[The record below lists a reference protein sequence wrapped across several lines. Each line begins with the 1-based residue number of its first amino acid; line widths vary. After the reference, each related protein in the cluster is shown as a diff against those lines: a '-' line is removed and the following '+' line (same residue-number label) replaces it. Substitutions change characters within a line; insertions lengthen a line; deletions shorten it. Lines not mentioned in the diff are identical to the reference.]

1 MRVIDGASMSSSVF
15 RITAAAAVAA
25 MTGLTGTAR
34 AQNVPPALEGSSP
47 TANMRPPAPI
57 AGTWSG
63 TVIQVQRSIEY
74 GVSLDIAAQRAE
86 INYPGLN
93 CGGTLKLVGAS
104 AKYVLFVETITR
116 GPAHDDDGLCWSGTI
131 TIARTGD
138 KLAWAWF
145 GLVREELVTAY
156 GWLKKQ
162 GEQSEGK
169 SITGSTSPPIPL
181 PRERARRRS
190 AAPSAPPR

>member
-1 MRVIDGASMSSSVF
+1 MSSSVF
-15 RITAAAAVAA
+15 RITAAAVVAA

-34 AQNVPPALEGSSP
+34 AQNVPPTLEGSSP
-47 TANMRPPAPI
+47 TANMPPPAPV
-57 AGTWSG
+57 AGTWLG

-74 GVSLDIAAQRAE
+74 GVSLEITAQKAE

-116 GPAHDDDGLCWSGTI
+116 GPARDDDGLCSSGTI

-145 GLVREELVTAY
+145 GLVKEELVTAY
-156 GWLKKQ
+156 GWLTKQ
-162 GEQSEGK
+162 GEQGQ
-169 SITGSTSPPIPL
+169 SITGATEPSPPIPL

-190 AAPSAPPR
+190 PAPSAPSR